1 MVGLAKDASLAQ
13 ILRYCFG
20 VVPSVWKNDQKSVGE
35 ITDADFSS
43 DSVAKPARHFSHA
56 KLIFLSL

>member
-1 MVGLAKDASLAQ
+1 MVGLAKDANLAQ

-35 ITDADFSS
+35 ITDDFSF
-43 DSVAKPARHFSHA
+43 DSVTKSARHFGHA